1 MSNLSA
7 KSLWLHLAILAG
19 FFLAQ
24 FVVPQFHHLA
34 LTRIMV
40 LAVFALGYN
49 ILFGYTGLLSLGHA
63 MFFAAGLYGAGL
75 VSFYYT
81 VPVPLAFVSGV
92 LAAFLLSAVMGLIML
107 RTSGVAF
114 MIVTMLFAQVAYLAS
129 LYFSSVTRG
138 EEGLMLPSSSRIFD
152 IGPYALDLAN
162 ADIRYNIAFG
172 LLAIAFLGSFWLA
185 RSQLGKALIAVREN
199 EMRTAMLGYN
209 VQRLKLIA
217 FVLSGTLSGLAGA
230 AYALLFAYV
239 GASFGSIQYSIE
251 ALLFTLLGG
260 AGTVIGPLLGTTL
273 MFYLIDI
280 ASNYTSAYMLVVG
293 VILVLLILFFPKG
306 IMGTIRQRWAKW
318 LP

>member
-1 MSNLSA
+1 MNNISA
-7 KSLWLHLAILAG
+7 KSLFLHLAILAA

-24 FVVPQFHHLA
+24 FLLPAFHHLA

-75 VSFYYT
+75 VSFHFA
-81 VPVPLAFVSGV
+81 VPVPQ
-92 LAAFLLSAVMGLIML
+92 AFLCGVMIAFAFSLLMGMITL
-107 RTSGVAF
+107 RTSGVSF
-114 MIVTMLFAQVAYLAS
+114 MIVTMLFAQVSYLAS
-129 LYFSSVTRG
+129 LYFSEFTRG
-138 EEGLMLPSSSRIFD
+138 EEGLMLPAQNRVFHFGSY
-152 IGPYALDLAN
+152 PLDLTN

-172 LLAIAFLGSFWLA
+172 LLAFAFLGSLLLA
-185 RSQLGKALIAVREN
+185 QSRLGKALIAVREN

-217 FVLSGTLSGLAGA
+217 FTLSGTLCGVAGA
-230 AYALLFAYV
+230 AYALLFAYI

-273 MFYLIDI
+273 MFYLIDV

>member
-1 MSNLSA
+1 MTTVHT
-7 KSLWLHLAILAG
+7 KSLILHLLILAG

-24 FVVPQFHHLA
+24 FIVPQFHHLA

-40 LAVFALGYN
+40 LAIFAIGYN

-63 MFFAAGLYGAGL
+63 MFFASGLYGAGL
-75 VSFYYT
+75 LSFYYAL
-81 VPVPLAFVSGV
+81 PVPLAFLCAVV
-92 LAAFLLSAVMGLIML
+92 FAFATSFAMGLIML
-107 RTSGVAF
+107 RTTGVAF

-138 EEGLMLPSSSRIFD
+138 EEGLMLPAANRIFEV
-152 IGPYALDLAN
+152 GSYQVDLVN
-162 ADIRYNIAFG
+162 ADIRYNIAFM
-172 LLAIAFLGSFWLA
+172 LLALAFLGSLWLA
-185 RSQLGKALIAVREN
+185 QSRLGKTLIAVREN

-209 VQRLKLIA
+209 VQRLKLVA
-217 FVLSGTLSGLAGA
+217 FVISGTLCGLAGA
-230 AYALLFAYV
+230 AYALLFAYI

-260 AGTVIGPLLGTTL
+260 AGTVIGPLLGTSL

-293 VILVLLILFFPKG
+293 IVLVILILFFPKG
-306 IMGTIRQRWAKW
+306 IMGSIRQRWVKW

>member
-1 MSNLSA
+1 MTPLQS
-7 KSLWLHLAILAG
+7 KSLGLHLLILLIIFA
-19 FFLAQ
+19 AQ

-34 LTRIMV
+34 ITRIMV

-63 MFFAAGLYGAGL
+63 MFFATGLYGAGL
-75 VSFYYT
+75 LSFYVSFT
-81 VPVPLAFVSGV
+81 VPQAFICALLISFAVS
-92 LAAFLLSAVMGLIML
+92 SVMGLIML

-138 EEGLMLPSSSRIFD
+138 EEGLMLPAANRIFD
-152 IGPYALDLAN
+152 IGPYQIDLAN
-162 ADIRYNIAFG
+162 ADIRFNIAFS
-172 LLAIAFLGSFWLA
+172 LLALTFLGSLWLA
-185 RSQLGKALIAVREN
+185 HSRLGRALTAIREN
-199 EMRTAMLGYN
+199 EMRTSMLGYN
-209 VQRLKLIA
+209 VARLKLIA
-217 FVLSGTLSGLAGA
+217 FVLSGTISGMAGA
-230 AYALLFAYV
+230 AYALLFAYI

-260 AGTVIGPLLGTTL
+260 AGTVIGPLLGGGL

-280 ASNYTSAYMLVVG
+280 ASNYTTAYMLVTG
-293 VILVLLILFFPKG
+293 VVLVILILFFPKG
-306 IMGTIRQRWAKW
+306 IIGTIRQRWVKW

>member
-1 MSNLSA
+1 M
-7 KSLWLHLAILAG
+7 KQYRTFSLTLHLTILAV

-24 FVVPQFHHLA
+24 FVVPEFHHLS

-40 LAVFALGYN
+40 LAVFAIGYN

-75 VSFYYT
+75 LSFYFAL
-81 VPVPLAFVSGV
+81 PVLQAFLCGVLLAFIAS
-92 LAAFLLSAVMGLIML
+92 LFMGMIVL

-138 EEGLMLPSSSRIFD
+138 EEGLMLPAANRVFD
-152 IGPYALDLAN
+152 IGAYQFDLAN
-162 ADIRYNIAFG
+162 ADTRFNIAFG
-172 LLAIAFLGSFWLA
+172 LLALTFLCSLWLA
-185 RSQLGKALIAVREN
+185 QSRLGKALIAVREN
-199 EMRTAMLGYN
+199 EMRTAMLGYD

-217 FVLSGTLSGLAGA
+217 FTLSGTFCGVAGA
-230 AYALLFAYV
+230 AYALLFAYI

-306 IMGTIRQRWAKW
+306 IMGTIRHRWAKW

>member
-1 MSNLSA
+1 MTPLQS
-7 KSLWLHLAILAG
+7 KSLGLHLLILLIIFA
-19 FFLAQ
+19 AQ

-34 LTRIMV
+34 ITRIMV

-63 MFFAAGLYGAGL
+63 MFFATGLYGAGL
-75 VSFYYT
+75 LSFYVSFT
-81 VPVPLAFVSGV
+81 VPQAFICALLISFAVS
-92 LAAFLLSAVMGLIML
+92 SVMGLIML

-138 EEGLMLPSSSRIFD
+138 EEGLMLPAANRIFD
-152 IGPYALDLAN
+152 IGPYQIDLAN
-162 ADIRYNIAFG
+162 ADIRFNIAFS
-172 LLAIAFLGSFWLA
+172 LLALTFLGSLWLA
-185 RSQLGKALIAVREN
+185 HSRLGRALTAIREN
-199 EMRTAMLGYN
+199 EMRTSMLGYN
-209 VQRLKLIA
+209 VARLKLIA
-217 FVLSGTLSGLAGA
+217 FVLSGTISGMAGA
-230 AYALLFAYV
+230 AYALLFAYI

-260 AGTVIGPLLGTTL
+260 AGTVIGPLLGAGL

-280 ASNYTSAYMLVVG
+280 ASNYTTAYMLVTG
-293 VILVLLILFFPKG
+293 VVLVILILFFPKG
-306 IMGTIRQRWAKW
+306 IIGTIRQRWVKW